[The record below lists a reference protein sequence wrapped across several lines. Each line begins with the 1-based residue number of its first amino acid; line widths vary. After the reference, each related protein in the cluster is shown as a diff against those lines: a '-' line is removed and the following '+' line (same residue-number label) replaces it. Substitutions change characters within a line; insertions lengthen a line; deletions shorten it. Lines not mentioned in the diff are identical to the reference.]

1 MNRFILF
8 ILIQYRTLLLSLLF
22 ATTLV
27 LIRALIT
34 GSSFYGFLIWNL
46 FLAALP
52 YILTQIVF
60 WYPFKGIKNYTRL
73 LLFLIWLVLIPNAPY
88 IITDLIHL
96 HNDYSFWKWLDLF
109 IVFVFAFN
117 GLILGILSL
126 IDVFKFLCFHLKE
139 RWALFTIFSIC
150 MISGYGIYVGRFLR
164 FNSWDIVLKPHLLS
178 REILLSL
185 GHTKVWLMTLAFGLF
200 FWMVFSLLR
209 WAKE

>member
-8 ILIQYRTLLLSLLF
+8 TLTHYKTPLLSLLF
-22 ATTLV
+22 ATALV
-27 LIRALIT
+27 LIMALIT

-52 YILTQIVF
+52 YILTQAVF
-60 WYPFKGIKNYTRL
+60 WYPFERMKNRTCL
-73 LLFLIWLVLIPNAPY
+73 VLFFIWLVLIPNAPY

-96 HNDYSFWKWLDLF
+96 HNEYSFWKWFDLF

-117 GLILGILSL
+117 GLILGMLSL
-126 IDVFKFLCFHLKE
+126 IDVFKFLRFHLKE
-139 RWALFTIFSIC
+139 RWALMAVFGIC

-164 FNSWDIVLKPHLLS
+164 FNSWDIAIQPHVLS

-185 GHTKVWLMTLAFGLF
+185 GHSKVWLMTFAFGLF
-200 FWMVFSLLR
+200 FWMVFSVFR
-209 WAKE
+209 WVKE